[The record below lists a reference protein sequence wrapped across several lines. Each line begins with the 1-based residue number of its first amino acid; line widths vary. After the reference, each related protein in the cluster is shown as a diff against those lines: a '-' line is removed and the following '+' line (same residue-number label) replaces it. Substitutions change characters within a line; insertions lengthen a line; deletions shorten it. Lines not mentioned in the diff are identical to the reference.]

1 MWIGT
6 MKHNKSKILEF
17 KSTKDPIKVLGAFL
31 SYNPDKNFELN
42 FLSRFRRMKTKLNLW
57 LSRDLTLYGNFL
69 LAKAL
74 GVSQLIYIASMLSV
88 PETLIKSVQT
98 QLFSF
103 LWNNK
108 KDKIKRLVMYQPL
121 ANGGINFIN
130 FATMVKSLRLA
141 WISRILSDTDDLWK
155 AIPNYFLSEYGGLSF
170 LLRCNYNLAS
180 INNSLPIFYREL
192 LQYFKE
198 LKSVTQIFSC
208 GEFILWNNEA
218 ITIENHSLYWKSW
231 VERGIYFI
239 QDILNSSGNFLTLD
253 EFQTKFQIKTNF
265 LQYFQLI
272 APIPSDLLKK
282 ESRDSCSSSA

>member
-1 MWIGT
+1 
-6 MKHNKSKILEF
+6 
-17 KSTKDPIKVLGAFL
+17 
-31 SYNPDKNFELN
+31 
-42 FLSRFRRMKTKLNLW
+42 
-57 LSRDLTLYGNFL
+57 
-69 LAKAL
+69 
-74 GVSQLIYIASMLSV
+74 MLSV

-121 ANGGINFIN
+121 ASGGINFIN

-155 AIPNYFLSEYGGLSF
+155 AIPNYSFSEYGGLSF
-170 LLRCNYNLAS
+170 LFRCNYNLAS
-180 INNSLPIFYREL
+180 INNSLSIFYREL

-218 ITIENHSLYWKSW
+218 ITIENHSLYWNPGLS
-231 VERGIYFI
+231 VEF
-239 QDILNSSGNFLTLD
+239 TL
-253 EFQTKFQIKTNF
+253 FKIF
-265 LQYFQLI
+265 
-272 APIPSDLLKK
+272 
-282 ESRDSCSSSA
+282 